1 MIALDREALKRALV
15 NLLDN
20 AVAATNSDGTSAGP
34 LITVSTAVDL
44 ASGVVTLEVAD
55 NGTGIDPRIRTRV
68 FEPYFSTRKGGTGLG
83 LAIVS
88 SIVTDHHG
96 FIRVRDNEPCGS
108 RFLLEFPIKEQQFAK
123 IPA

>member
-1 MIALDREALKRALV
+1 LIALDREALKRALV
-15 NLLDN
+15 NLLEN
-20 AVAATNSDGTSAGP
+20 AVAATTAEGLAIRP
-34 LITVSTAVDL
+34 LITVSTAVDA

-55 NGTGIDPRIRTRV
+55 NGVGIDPRMRTRI

-96 FIRVRDNEPCGS
+96 FVRVRENEPRGS

-123 IPA
+123 ISA